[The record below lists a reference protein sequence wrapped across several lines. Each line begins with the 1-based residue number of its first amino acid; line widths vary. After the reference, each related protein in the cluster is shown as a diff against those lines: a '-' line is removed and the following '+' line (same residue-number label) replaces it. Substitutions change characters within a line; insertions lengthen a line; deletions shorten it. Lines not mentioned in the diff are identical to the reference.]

1 VDPVSARGRSWLF
14 VPATRPERFGKA
26 AESGADRIIID
37 LEDAVAAEA
46 KRAARAQLA
55 RAAIPYEV
63 PFYVRVNACGTSW
76 FQEDV
81 EAVRRLP
88 IAGIVLPKTETA
100 ESVARLASSL
110 DPEQRVVPIV
120 ESATGIWN
128 VLEIARAPRV
138 ERLAFGAIDF
148 QLDTGIRGE
157 DLELAYARSRVV
169 VASRVAGL
177 EPPIDS
183 ITESIH
189 DEERLAR
196 DAQRAR
202 SFGFG
207 GKLCIHPRQI
217 AGTHRA
223 FTPTEQEV
231 EWARGLL
238 EALDGQPAG
247 ERGAFTY
254 RGAMVD
260 RPVIDRARQIVAAAA
275 EAAQAGP
282 A

>member
-1 VDPVSARGRSWLF
+1 LF

-55 RAAIPYEV
+55 RAAIPATV
-63 PFYVRVNACGTSW
+63 PFYVRVNGSATAW

-81 EAVRRLP
+81 DAVRRLP
-88 IAGIVLPKTETA
+88 IAGIVLPKTESA
-100 ESVARLASSL
+100 EPIARLAAVL
-110 DPEQRVVPIV
+110 EPAQRVIPIV
-120 ESATGIWN
+120 ETAAGLWN
-128 VLEIARAPRV
+128 VIEIARAPRV

-148 QLDTGIRGE
+148 QLDTGIRG
-157 DLELAYARSRVV
+157 DDVELAYARSRIV

-177 EPPIDS
+177 EPPVDS

-189 DEERLAR
+189 DEERLAK

-207 GKLCIHPRQI
+207 GKLCIHPRQV
-217 AGTHRA
+217 AGTHQA

-238 EALDGQPAG
+238 EALGSQAAG
-247 ERGAFTY
+247 DRGAFSY

-260 RPVIDRARQIVAAAA
+260 RPVIDRARQILASAADQATPAA
-275 EAAQAGP
+275 G
-282 A
+282 